1 MAFAADLES
10 HLAQFPSAPFLFV
23 GAGMS
28 RRYLGLDGWEDLLR
42 RFAELTGENYD
53 YYAATAGR
61 DLPTVATLIAADLH
75 EAWWK
80 DDRFEESRNLYATR
94 TDGVSANR
102 QTGLKVEVAR
112 ELERS
117 LDSLP
122 KSGPLAEELEKLKNV
137 TVDGVITTNYDP
149 LLEHAFPDFEVFVGQ
164 DQMLFA
170 HPQGVGEIYKIH
182 GSCEDPDS
190 LVLTR
195 DDYERFSERNPYLA
209 AKLLTVF
216 VEHPVLFI
224 GYSLGDPNVTE
235 VLRSIAQVLTN
246 ERIQE
251 LQDRLI
257 FIEWD
262 ENATNPTL
270 EPIPFVTDGH
280 TIPMLRARVPDYVE
294 LYEVLG
300 SVERRFPARILRQLK
315 ERVYELVRT
324 NDPKGKLFVQDL
336 EPDIDAT
343 EVEVVLGVGAIEKQ
357 LEQSYRGLSRNDLA
371 EDVVT
376 GGIDPPLDPRRVVL
390 EVLPTIGKHI
400 HVPAFKYLRGA
411 GLLEEDGALKDR
423 ASVEERVADRVDSVQ
438 EHFRVAKG
446 YEKGAKAAVEAAGD
460 FKSLVKNCRPRD
472 VLIAAPLLPRDKQ
485 DPAALRQFLLRNREP
500 DGDEVFYTTLWHR
513 GICFYDWL
521 QYGDQRPASGGR
533 RRRASASSAKR
544 APRRGSGRK
553 RAS

>member
-1 MAFAADLES
+1 MAFKADLEA
-10 HLAQFPSAPFLFV
+10 HLAQFSSAPFLFV
-23 GAGMS
+23 GAGVS
-28 RRYLGLDGWEDLLR
+28 RRYLGLDDWEDLLR
-42 RFAELTGENYD
+42 RLTELTEEDYD

-61 DLPTVATLIAADLH
+61 DLPTIATLIAEDLH

-80 DDRFEESRNLYATR
+80 DDQFEESRKAYKER
-94 TDGVSANR
+94 TGGASADR
-102 QTGLKVEVAR
+102 QTGLKVEVSR
-112 ELERS
+112 KIETS
-117 LDSLP
+117 LGALP
-122 KSGPLAEELEKLKNV
+122 KSGALADELGKLKDV

-149 LLEHAFPDFEVFVGQ
+149 LLEHVFPDFEVFVGQ

-190 LVLTR
+190 LVLTAE
-195 DDYERFSERNPYLA
+195 DYETFSERNPYLA

-216 VEHPVLFI
+216 VEHPVLFV
-224 GYSLGDPNVTE
+224 GYSLGDANVTE
-235 VLRSIAQVLTN
+235 ILRSIARVLTN

-270 EPIPFVTDGH
+270 EPIPFVTDGY

-300 SVERRFPARILRQLK
+300 SVERRFPARTLRQLK

-324 NDPKGKLFVQDL
+324 NDPRGRLFVQDL
-336 EPDIDAT
+336 EPDIDAA
-343 EVEVVLGVGAIEKQ
+343 EVDVVLGVGAIEKQ
-357 LEQSYRGLSRNDLA
+357 LEQSYRGVSRNDLA

-400 HVPAFKYLRGA
+400 HAPAFKYLRGA
-411 GLLEEDGALKDR
+411 GLLEDDGTLKDR
-423 ASVEERVADRVDSVQ
+423 ASVEERVADRVDNIQ
-438 EHFRVAKG
+438 DHFRVAKG
-446 YEKGAKAAVEAAGD
+446 YEKGAKEAVEEAGN
-460 FKSLVKNCRPRD
+460 FKTLVKNYRPRD
-472 VLIAAPLLPRDKQ
+472 VLIAAPLLPREKQ
-485 DPAALRQFLLRNREP
+485 DPASLKRFLLHNRDP
-500 DGDEVFYTTLWHR
+500 DGDAVFYTTLWHR
-513 GICFYDWL
+513 GVCLYDWL
-521 QYGDQRPASGGR
+521 EFGDQRPMTDGR
-533 RRRASASSAKR
+533 RRRASARAATR
-544 APRRGSGRK
+544 APRKGRGGK
-553 RAS
+553 